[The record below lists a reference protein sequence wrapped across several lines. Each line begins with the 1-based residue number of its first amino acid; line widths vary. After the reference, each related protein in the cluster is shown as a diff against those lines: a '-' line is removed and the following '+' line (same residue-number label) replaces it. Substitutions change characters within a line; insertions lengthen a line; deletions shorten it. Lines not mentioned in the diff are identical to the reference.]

1 MSLFLAY
8 ILMLILMTFNFWLFL
23 SICFGYMT
31 GYAIFGFQP
40 VEFSVGSKVKGY
52 DSTPVYDAAPLN

>member
-1 MSLFLAY
+1 
-8 ILMLILMTFNFWLFL
+8 MLILMTFNFWLFL

-40 VEFSVGSKVKGY
+40 VELSVGSKVKGY
-52 DSTPVYDAAPLN
+52 DCSPAYDGTPLN

>member
-31 GYAIFGFQP
+31 GYAIFGFRP
-40 VEFSVGSKVKGY
+40 VEFSVGSKEKGY
-52 DSTPVYDAAPLN
+52 DCTPVYEALP